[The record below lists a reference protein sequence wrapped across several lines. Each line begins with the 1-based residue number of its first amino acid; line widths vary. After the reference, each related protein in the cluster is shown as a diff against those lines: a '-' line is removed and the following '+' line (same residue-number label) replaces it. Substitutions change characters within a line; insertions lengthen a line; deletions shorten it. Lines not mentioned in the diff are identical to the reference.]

1 MIDKPTIIVHGFE
14 VSYEINPET
23 KKRDREVV
31 WVNYSPAHSAL
42 LSQTRERVDF
52 MDPSRL
58 KIEHDDEN
66 GAKKVAFLRYRWE
79 QIERALKAWR
89 EGHEIP
95 VDGTPLAAWQGL
107 NVAQAGVFRA
117 LGIKSVEQIAAI
129 FRVPLHMLQVAA
141 PGVQSFASN
150 EENAIEFSVYT
161 LRPIVSKIEDAY
173 TALLPGGAFLKFNM
187 DAILRGDLSARFAAY
202 STGIQGGFLN
212 LNQINRLEDWPAV
225 DGGDVYRVPLANV
238 AR

>member
-95 VDGTPLAAWQGL
+95 VDGTPLAAWPGL

-117 LGIKSVEQIAAI
+117 LGIKSVEQIAAMNDAMMN
-129 FRVPLHMLQVAA
+129 RVQL
-141 PGVQSFASN
+141 PGVRDIIAQAKAFLESSDRNATASRLTSLEAQN
-150 EENAIEFSVYT
+150 IE
-161 LRPIVSKIEDAY
+161 LAERLEAAM
-173 TALLPGGAFLKFNM
+173 ALLEDKTAPDKRGPGRPRKEIAE
-187 DAILRGDLSARFAAY
+187 AA
-202 STGIQGGFLN
+202 
-212 LNQINRLEDWPAV
+212 
-225 DGGDVYRVPLANV
+225 
-238 AR
+238 